1 MTSAAAEYLADLTSR
16 LDRLATAQA
25 EPIEAAAE
33 LFAGAIA
40 VRGRVHVLDTG
51 HMIGHEFVSR
61 TGGFLAF
68 TRLEYGGSVSKDEL
82 TRPSD
87 QDSATAQADQT
98 TSARLLLE
106 WVFAQNTIRPGDVLL
121 LSSVSGVSIALVEL
135 AMQARSRGIPV
146 VALTSG
152 AFSQRLTPRHP
163 SGQRLMDVADVVLDN
178 LAPYGDSVHVLPGLD
193 EPVCPIS
200 GVAGAALLWSVVA
213 LTAERLLAQGIV
225 PSIYPSINL
234 PDGPVRVGAIEQ
246 HYKETG
252 Q

>member
-1 MTSAAAEYLADLTSR
+1 MTSAAADYFTDLTSR
-16 LDRLATAQA
+16 LDRLSTDQA
-25 EPIEAAAE
+25 KPIDAAAE
-33 LFAGAIA
+33 LFAAAIA
-40 VRGRVHVLDTG
+40 GCGRVHVHDTG

-68 TRLEYGGSVSKDEL
+68 TRLEYGGSVSTDGL
-82 TRPSD
+82 ARASD
-87 QDSATAQADQT
+87 PDTAQADQAT
-98 TSARLLLE
+98 AARLLLE
-106 WVFAQNTIRPGDVLL
+106 WVFAQNTIRAGDVLL
-121 LSSVSGVSIALVEL
+121 LSSVSGVSIAVVEL
-135 AMQARSRGIPV
+135 ALQARSHGIPV
-146 VALTSG
+146 VALTSS
-152 AFSQRLTPRHP
+152 AFSLSLTSRHP

-178 LAPYGDSVHVLPGLD
+178 LAPYGDAVQPLPGLL

-213 LTAERLLAQGIV
+213 LTADKLLAQGVV

-234 PDGPVRVGAIEQ
+234 PDGPERVAAIEQ